1 MTPSIRRLFWLAAVL
16 ATLIGSQATARQEG
30 VYGSA
35 QQQRATALLER
46 AVRHVER
53 HGAAGTSDFS
63 RQAQFVDRD
72 LYVYA
77 LNVDGRF
84 LASGGA
90 SAVLIGQNVENETD
104 LAGRAFFREIIDLA
118 KRDGRGRIEYR
129 WFNPAD
135 RRGEPKLTEF
145 RRVGDVIVAV
155 GYYPPRASRGQAKAL
170 LDTAVQA
177 LSRDGG
183 KALSRF
189 QDLRGP
195 FIRDD
200 LYVFV
205 VDTDS
210 GRFLAHGSTPQL
222 VGTDAHAL
230 RDPDGRA
237 VVDEM
242 LERAARSDD
251 GELDYIWRNPV
262 TGKLEHK
269 HTYFA
274 TAGSRLVGVGY
285 YTR

>member
-1 MTPSIRRLFWLAAVL
+1 MTLSIRRLLGLAAVL
-16 ATLIGSQATARQEG
+16 VALAGQAIAQQDG
-30 VYGSA
+30 VYGSE

-46 AVRHVER
+46 AVRHIEQ
-53 HGAAGTSDFS
+53 HGAAGTADFS

-77 LNVDGRF
+77 LDVDGRF

-90 SAVLIGQNVENETD
+90 SAVLIGQNVEHETD
-104 LAGRAFFREIIDLA
+104 LAGRPFFREIIELA
-118 KRDGRGRIEYR
+118 RRDGGGRIEYR

-135 RRGEPKLTEF
+135 RGGEPKLTEF
-145 RRVGDVIVAV
+145 RRVGDIIVAV
-155 GYYPPRASRGQAKAL
+155 GYYPPRASREQAKAL
-170 LDTAVQA
+170 LKSAVKA
-177 LSRDGG
+177 LSRDSG
-183 KALSRF
+183 KALSQF
-189 QDLRGP
+189 QNLHGP

-210 GRFLAHGSTPQL
+210 GRFLAHGSSPQL

-230 RDPDGRA
+230 HDPDGRA
-237 VVDEM
+237 VVSEM
-242 LERAARSDD
+242 LERAARSGN

-262 TGKLEHK
+262 TGRLEHK
-269 HTYFA
+269 HTYFTKA
-274 TAGSRLVGVGY
+274 NNRLVGVGY